1 MSKKPVER
9 EDAAAKSAAHDGN
22 ATYVKPEV
30 KTLDQRDVLRAVAK
44 GSKFPARGFAG

>member
-1 MSKKPVER
+1 MSKKAVAQ
-9 EDAAAKSAAHDGN
+9 EDAAAKTSPQEGSASYA
-22 ATYVKPEV
+22 KPEV

>member
-1 MSKKPVER
+1 MSKKAVGE
-9 EDAAAKSAAHDGN
+9 EAAAKTSSQEGN
-22 ATYVKPEV
+22 APYVKPEV

>member
-1 MSKKPVER
+1 MSKKADVR
-9 EDAAAKSAAHDGN
+9 EDAAKSAPEG
-22 ATYVKPEV
+22 TTSYVKPEV